1 MMSKK
6 TKKLISNL
14 ATFALGN
21 LGSKLISFILIPIFT
36 RYMSTSEFGHVDI
49 ITTTVNMLLPM
60 VALSVSE
67 AVFRFVMDKRFKSN
81 EVLST
86 GLLFTLVMI
95 VVTLVLYPLL
105 YWLGVKY
112 VGYLLIYLS
121 LALIQSLFQNFIRGV
136 GYVKEFAV
144 NGLLGSF
151 VLALVG
157 VYRIV
162 FQHAGIVGYLD
173 ALLASTIF
181 SVLFLFFV
189 TKLWRFLSI
198 SLANKKLLRKML
210 LYSIPLIPNSFLCF
224 FTNDANRY
232 FIVGFVGLAANGIY
246 AVANK
251 IPTIINV
258 LYTVFSQA
266 WQISAVEEYESN
278 RNSKFFSNV
287 FNANISLSVILI
299 GGILIVLKPL
309 MAVFVASDYFVA
321 WKIVPALLFATFF
334 SNLSSF
340 LGTIYLATEK
350 TRGIMKTTIYGMI
363 ANIIFNSVLIPT
375 LKLQGAGIGA
385 AAGFA
390 FIALIRLFDVR
401 KFIFLQV
408 AWKDLCMSLIL
419 LSGMSGLQYL
429 FRTNSSLLYGSL
441 ILCELL
447 LLLVNIKSLC
457 RIRKSVKD

>member
-1 MMSKK
+1 MVNTILKEADLFCPNSVRINFTIYRKK

-189 TKLWRFLSI
+189 TKLWRFLSTSI
-198 SLANKKLLRKML
+198 VKSSATLRI
-210 LYSIPLIPNSFLCF
+210 YS
-224 FTNDANRY
+224 
-232 FIVGFVGLAANGIY
+232 
-246 AVANK
+246 
-251 IPTIINV
+251 
-258 LYTVFSQA
+258 
-266 WQISAVEEYESN
+266 
-278 RNSKFFSNV
+278 
-287 FNANISLSVILI
+287 
-299 GGILIVLKPL
+299 
-309 MAVFVASDYFVA
+309 
-321 WKIVPALLFATFF
+321 
-334 SNLSSF
+334 
-340 LGTIYLATEK
+340 
-350 TRGIMKTTIYGMI
+350 
-363 ANIIFNSVLIPT
+363 
-375 LKLQGAGIGA
+375 
-385 AAGFA
+385 
-390 FIALIRLFDVR
+390 
-401 KFIFLQV
+401 
-408 AWKDLCMSLIL
+408 
-419 LSGMSGLQYL
+419 
-429 FRTNSSLLYGSL
+429 
-441 ILCELL
+441 
-447 LLLVNIKSLC
+447 
-457 RIRKSVKD
+457 